1 MKPEMIRVEG
11 VGPRSFTVTIADDRT
26 VTVSA
31 PQISTAINTVT
42 VTKPAAF
49 DNLWY
54 TIDGRRLNGEPT
66 QRGIYIHNGQKFVV
80 K

>member
-1 MKPEMIRVEG
+1 LTPDN
-11 VGPRSFTVTIADDRT
+11 DDT
-26 VTVSA
+26 WPLTTG
-31 PQISTAINTVT
+31 ISTISANT
-42 VTKPAAF
+42 PAT
-49 DNLWY
+49 NVSSVWY